1 MPRGRPH
8 RLGPAGDQGGRD
20 GRMADIFIAYARST
34 PAAATVTTLSSATNA
49 AIVLTSQTSGAGSGA
64 GTLTNAPSAGNPG
77 FWLALKIN
85 GTTYHVP
92 AW

>member
-1 MPRGRPH
+1 M
-8 RLGPAGDQGGRD
+8 DNMVIGGT
-20 GRMADIFIAYARST
+20 T